1 MFMKP
6 DSEIYVCGQ
15 GLSIDMFHF
24 KVSMVPALRLGFY
37 ENAIMGR
44 ILLRA
49 HMFTL
54 RVNFPQVVNL
64 HIFKGRHCF
73 TFV

>member
-1 MFMKP
+1 MKP
-6 DSEIYVCGQ
+6 DSKSMYVGK

-44 ILLRA
+44 ILLA
-49 HMFTL
+49 HIKLTL